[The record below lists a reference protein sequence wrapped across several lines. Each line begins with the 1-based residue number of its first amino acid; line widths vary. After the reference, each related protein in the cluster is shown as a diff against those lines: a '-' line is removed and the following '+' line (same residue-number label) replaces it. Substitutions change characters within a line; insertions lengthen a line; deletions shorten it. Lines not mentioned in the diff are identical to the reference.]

1 MSRRNFQKVYK
12 EDNNMK
18 FGDVVRNLRLERGW
32 SQQELAD
39 KIGITKM
46 TVSQYE
52 TGKRNPSFDRIELIA
67 DAFHVDMNYLLGFTD
82 KINRPAGDQTD
93 DKATNKYL
101 AVDLIE
107 IDLVNAWRHADEQ
120 TKRIVAYALKIGD
133 MK

>member
-1 MSRRNFQKVYK
+1 MEFK
-12 EDNNMK
+12 DI
-18 FGDVVRNLRLERGW
+18 LRELRTEREW
-32 SQQELAD
+32 SQTDVAKRLGKSAML
-39 KIGITKM
+39 I
-46 TVSQYE
+46 SQYE

-93 DKATNKYL
+93 DKEATKYL